1 MSVALNSENF
11 AAEVLES
18 KMPVFVYLCFLV
30 RRMRIA
36 DPDNRRAGI

>member
-18 KMPVFVYLCFLV
+18 KMPVFEYFY
-30 RRMRIA
+30 A
-36 DPDNRRAGI
+36 SW